1 MNLKKEAALM
11 MLTQFATTEIL
22 PEENQETFSD
32 RVLLVLQQQQRS
44 KAWLAEQIG
53 VSKQALNYILMHSS
67 KKKCINEIA
76 AALDVNPEWLKTGK
90 GPIVISLHARE
101 DIKFIPVLSMENL
114 MVSHTTNTLAVS
126 ASYASECF
134 AVILN
139 NHSMEPLFT
148 EGSLLI
154 CDPTKKAKNGDF
166 ILFSLAQDKTIYF
179 RQFFKEG
186 QDYYFKAVTAMY
198 ETIKHHDITLYG
210 VLVESRH
217 HFNVSKK

>member
-1 MNLKKEAALM
+1 M
-11 MLTQFATTEIL
+11 MLTEFITTEIVSK
-22 PEENQETFSD
+22 ENEETFSD
-32 RVLLVLQQQQRS
+32 RVLMVLHQQKRS

-53 VSKQALNYILMHSS
+53 ISKQALNYILMRSS

-76 AALDVNPEWLKTGK
+76 VALEINPEWLKTGK
-90 GPIVISLHARE
+90 GPMIINLQARG
-101 DIKFIPVLSMENL
+101 DIKFIPVLSIENL

-134 AVILN
+134 AVVLN

-154 CDPTKKAKNGDF
+154 FDPLRKAKNGDF
-166 ILFSLAQDKTIYF
+166 VLFSSIQDKTVYF

-186 QDYYFKAVTAMY
+186 QAYYFKAIASMY
-198 ETIKHHDITLYG
+198 DIIKHHEMILHGTLI
-210 VLVESRH
+210 ESRYK
-217 HFNVSKK
+217 F